1 MTPLSFYMVIRQE
14 IHQTGGGGARD
25 SNDLDVSALIL
36 KD

>member
-1 MTPLSFYMVIRQE
+1 MTLLSFYMVRQE